1 MVNTSSN
8 LSLQELKASLIED
21 LKIRVEDKI
30 LEQSNFHLLE
40 KLINNASD
48 KTEAVAIAELG
59 TKYKRTGFHFDK
71 KLEKIGSNIKYLKK
85 NEELSFQT
93 EGSDL
98 THKLIIGDNY
108 DALLNLT
115 ITHRGKIDVVYI

>member
-1 MVNTSSN
+1 MVNPTSN

-30 LEQSNFHLLE
+30 LEQSNFNLLE

-59 TKYKRTGFHFDK
+59 TTYKRTGFF
-71 KLEKIGSNIKYLKK
+71 SYLVR
-85 NEELSFQT
+85 NA
-93 EGSDL
+93 D
-98 THKLIIGDNY
+98 IILD
-108 DALLNLT
+108 T
-115 ITHRGKIDVVYI
+115 